1 MAANNDTWDSTR
13 IIKAIAL
20 GVFFWALRRIL
31 RVAFGLPARPPQQNP
46 HGPDD
51 RPCLSLLAGERI
63 VWSIRGW
70 SALRWVQG
78 ARTR

>member
-31 RVAFGLPARPPQQNP
+31 RVAFGLPARPPQQRDKQP
-46 HGPDD
+46 
-51 RPCLSLLAGERI
+51 AEK
-63 VWSIRGW
+63 
-70 SALRWVQG
+70 A
-78 ARTR
+78 AAKKKAT